1 MLERVERDRNNVVNK
16 SFTIVNNVVGYPY
29 GAGHD

>member
-1 MLERVERDRNNVVNK
+1 MLGHVERDRKNDGNK
-16 SFTIVNNVVGYPY
+16 ALTIVNNVVGYPY